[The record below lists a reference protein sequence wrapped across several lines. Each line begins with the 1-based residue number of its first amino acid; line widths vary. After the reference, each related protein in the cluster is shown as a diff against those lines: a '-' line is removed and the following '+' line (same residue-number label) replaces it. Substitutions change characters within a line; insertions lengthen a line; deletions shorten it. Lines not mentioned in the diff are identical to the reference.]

1 MPTVLGQIANVTAT
15 QSPRGYK
22 SPIPVACSLYCRVP
36 NSSFVPCDV
45 YAVHAFTASN
55 KPTISFTVVSVIF
68 ELDLATAVEAIASGY
83 TARIVML
90 QTASYGS

>member
-1 MPTVLGQIANVTAT
+1 
-15 QSPRGYK
+15 
-22 SPIPVACSLYCRVP
+22 
-36 NSSFVPCDV
+36 
-45 YAVHAFTASN
+45 VHAFTASN